1 MSILSKEAILRLLG
15 PQPTS
20 TPVVP
25 QKPKRKN
32 RFKVIPQELADIIRK
47 EHWSYTNLELAKKHG
62 LSESAV
68 WNIRRKTNSQKKR

>member
-1 MSILSKEAILRLLG
+1 MSILSRDAILRLLG
-15 PQPTS
+15 QQPTP

-25 QKPKRKN
+25 QKPKRKH
-32 RFKVIPQELADIIRK
+32 RFKVIPQELADIIRN

-68 WNIRRKTNSQKKR
+68 WNIRRNNQKKR